1 MMSPTREAHAHQPVV
16 IRILVSRIHYDK
28 HCESARLCDSLM
40 KGATGVQC
48 CWCADLLRTVRGGG
62 SRLGVLRET
71 DSPAGGRKEGGR
83 QGWVWAAEAML
94 SQSAGEP
101 PAATGG

>member
-1 MMSPTREAHAHQPVV
+1 MTLALSHACDELRRLTPNTGENSGALEETTRVMSPTREARAHQPVV

-40 KGATGVQC
+40 KGATGAQC

-62 SRLGVLRET
+62 SRLGVLR
-71 DSPAGGRKEGGR
+71 
-83 QGWVWAAEAML
+83 
-94 SQSAGEP
+94 
-101 PAATGG
+101 